1 MAVGLSLDEGRAET
15 VVNHVC
21 RGSSRKLNIGM
32 EKVQKQTLAVA
43 RRITRGGY
51 FPRSLAGGDDRYIH
65 AASQNASGFG
75 FGSLAWPL

>member
-21 RGSSRKLNIGM
+21 SGSSRKLNIGL
-32 EKVQKQTLAVA
+32 ENVQKQTLAVA

-51 FPRSLAGGDDRYIH
+51 FRAVWQEETTD
-65 AASQNASGFG
+65 ASEFG